1 MTVCEVLTCSVSSA
15 YFCFGTYKNS
25 MHRIFIYVLSLISI
39 FVVSEVK
46 LRRIHAGQVSASEL
60 YFYVFNFTYWCVCG
74 GVCGC
79 VVVCVCDGMH
89 EEVRGQLWGAGLL
102 LYVGF
107 RDQTQVAGHVWLV
120 F

>member
-46 LRRIHAGQVSASEL
+46 LRCIHAAQVSASEL
-60 YFYVFNFTYWCVCG
+60 YFYVFNFTYWCVCV
-74 GVCGC
+74 GVLWC
-79 VVVCVCDGMH
+79 VCVMACMRRLEDNFG
-89 EEVRGQLWGAGLL
+89 E
-102 LYVGF
+102 
-107 RDQTQVAGHVWLV
+107 LV
-120 F
+120 YSFMWVSGIRLR